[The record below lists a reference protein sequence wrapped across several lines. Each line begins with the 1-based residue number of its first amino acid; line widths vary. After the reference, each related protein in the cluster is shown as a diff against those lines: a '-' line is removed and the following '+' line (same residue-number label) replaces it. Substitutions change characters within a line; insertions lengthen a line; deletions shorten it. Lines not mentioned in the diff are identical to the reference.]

1 MSDEKPVSLK
11 LFEKPFT
18 CHVCQNDRFI
28 KKSAQMSF
36 AGGSFLG
43 RSQESLTVL
52 ICNKCGYVH
61 SFAPRLGEF
70 GRNA

>member
-1 MSDEKPVSLK
+1 MPDYKSVSLK
-11 LFEKPFT
+11 IFDYPFT

-28 KKSAQMSF
+28 QKSAHMSF

-61 SFAPRLGEF
+61 SFAPRLGKFE
-70 GRNA
+70 RKD